1 MAYDTETTGASGL
14 NNPAVGMRPE
24 APTEAPADV
33 PEATKAL
40 VGKWTDKIVAARKG
54 RHETFKQM
62 RENQQFAR
70 YGSTKEWHESGKYT
84 VPILARHINQ
94 SVATLYARNPKSIAT
109 RRPRMMY
116 KLWDG
121 RQDSLKAALEGI
133 QMSMGQPP
141 SMGDPAQGIPPSP
154 GMMPTPPD
162 PNQVALVQ
170 EVIQVQQQNLMLDRM
185 ARTISMLWE
194 YYLQEQGTNYKQQL
208 KSAVRRAKVCKV
220 AWVKLGYQRI
230 MEPRPDV
237 VGQINDITSK
247 ISAIE
252 ATLGKVEEDK
262 IEETSAEME
271 QLRLNL
277 KDLERDKEMMVREGP
292 VISFPRADQII
303 VDLKCIHLKSLAGAE
318 FLAEEFEMT
327 PDEIKKVYGVDIKSE
342 FKWYASDGNP
352 YDKDPKDCTARV
364 YQVWDQVNLQVSVIC
379 EGYCGWLRE
388 PATPENWLE
397 RFWPYFPLV
406 FNEVEDA
413 KDIYPSSD
421 IEYGKHI
428 QSEYNRSRE
437 GLREHRIAARPFYV
451 TAKGLDRDEKDKLAN
466 HAAQEIIE
474 MPTLAANQKVEDLI
488 QRGPTQPIDP
498 NLYEVEGV
506 FNDLLRGVGTQ
517 ESQLGGMSRG
527 TATESTIA
535 EQSMS
540 ASNSDQ
546 VDDLD
551 EMLSDLFRAG
561 GQLMLLNVAKDTVVE
576 IVGPGAV
583 WPDTPQTRSEAAQE
597 IYLEMA
603 AGSSGRPNQAAELA
617 KLERAMPYLQQ
628 MPGLNP
634 EPLIRKYET
643 LLEFDPDE
651 LVAEGMPSM
660 TALNAMM
667 AKMQMGSAGG
677 DPATEGAA
685 GASGGAQNA
694 PTTQQNE
701 PGPQP
706 GFPA

>member
-1 MAYDTETTGASGL
+1 MEDQIEEPGTGGL
-14 NNPAVGMRPE
+14 ANPNAGMKPE
-24 APTEAPADV
+24 SNEEKADV
-33 PEATKAL
+33 PEGTRKL
-40 VGKWTDKIVAARKG
+40 VEQWTDKIVTARKG
-54 RHETFKQM
+54 REKTFKQM

-94 SVATLYARNPKSIAT
+94 SVATLYARNPKAVAT

-116 KLWDG
+116 KVWDG
-121 RQDSLKAALEGI
+121 RQDSLQAAMESV
-133 QMSMGQPP
+133 QMAMGSPP
-141 SMGDPAQGIPPSP
+141 SMGDPAKGIPPSP
-154 GMMPTPPD
+154 GMPPSPPD
-162 PNQVALVQ
+162 PNAMAVLQEIGQVR
-170 EVIQVQQQNLMLDRM
+170 QQNLMLDRM

-194 YYLQEQGTNYKQQL
+194 YYLTEQGTNYKQQL
-208 KSAVRRAKVCKV
+208 KSAVRRTKVCKV

-237 VGQINDITSK
+237 IGQINDITSK
-247 ISAIE
+247 IASIE
-252 ATLGKVEEDK
+252 ATLEEMSEGEL
-262 IEETSAEME
+262 EETSAKAE

-277 KDLERDKEMMVREGP
+277 KDLERDKEMVVREGP
-292 VISFPRADQII
+292 VLSFPRANQII

-318 FLAEEFEMT
+318 WMAEEFEMS
-327 PDEIKKVYGVDIKSE
+327 PCEIEKVYKIDVKSE
-342 FKWYASDGNP
+342 FKQYASDGNP
-352 YDKDPKDCTARV
+352 YDKKPEECTARV
-364 YQVWDQVNLQVSVIC
+364 YEVWDQVNLQSFVIC
-379 EGYCGWLRE
+379 EGYCGFLRE
-388 PATPENWLE
+388 PATPENWIE
-397 RFWPYFPLV
+397 RFWPYFPIV
-406 FNEVEDA
+406 FNEVEDDQ
-413 KDIYPSSD
+413 DIYPSSD

-428 QSEYNRSRE
+428 QNEYNRSRE
-437 GLREHRIAARPFYV
+437 GLRQHRIAARPFYV
-451 TAKGLDRDEKDKLAN
+451 TAKGLDKDERDKLAN
-466 HAAQEIIE
+466 HADHEIIE

-488 QRGPTQPIDP
+488 QRGPVQPIDP

-551 EMLSDLFRAG
+551 EMLTDLFRAG

-583 WPDTPQTRSEAAQE
+583 WPDTPQTRSEAAAE

-628 MPGLNP
+628 MPGVNP

-651 LVAEGMPSM
+651 LVADGMPSM
-660 TALNAMM
+660 TAINAMM
-667 AKMQMGSAGG
+667 AKMAMGGMGG
-677 DPATEGAA
+677 NPAAEGAA
-685 GASGGAQNA
+685 GSQGGAQNA
-694 PTTQQNE
+694 QSTQQNE

>member
-1 MAYDTETTGASGL
+1 MAYEDQIEDPGTGGVA
-14 NNPAVGMRPE
+14 NAGMKPE
-24 APTEAPADV
+24 STDEKADV
-33 PEATKAL
+33 PEATRRL
-40 VGKWTDKIVAARKG
+40 VEAWTDKIVQAKKG
-54 RHETFKQM
+54 REKTFKQM

-70 YGSTKEWHESGKYT
+70 FGSTKEWHESGKYT

-94 SVATLYARNPKSIAT
+94 SVATLYARNPKSVAT

-116 KLWDG
+116 KVWDG
-121 RQDSLKAALEGI
+121 RQDSLQAAMESV
-133 QMSMGQPP
+133 QMAAQSMGVMQVDQNAM
-141 SMGDPAQGIPPSP
+141 SVLTEIAQ
-154 GMMPTPPD
+154 
-162 PNQVALVQ
+162 VR
-170 EVIQVQQQNLMLDRM
+170 QQNLMLDRM

-194 YYLQEQGTNYKQQL
+194 YYLAEQGTNYKQQL
-208 KSAVRRAKVCKV
+208 KSAVRRTKVCKV

-230 MEPRPDV
+230 MEERPDV
-237 VGQINDITSK
+237 IGQINDITSK
-247 ISAIE
+247 MSAIE
-252 ATLGKVEEDK
+252 LTLGKVEADK

-277 KDLERDKEMMVREGP
+277 ADLQRDKEMVVREGP
-292 VISFPRADQII
+292 VLSFPRANQII
-303 VDLKCIHLKSLAGAE
+303 VDLKCIHLKSLSGAE

-327 PDEIKKVYGVDIKSE
+327 PDEIKKTYKIDVKAE
-342 FKWYASDGNP
+342 FKQYAPDGNP
-352 YDKDPKDCTARV
+352 YDKKPSECSARV
-364 YQVWDQVNLQVSVIC
+364 YEIWDQVNLQTSVIC
-379 EGYCGWLRE
+379 EGYCGWLKE
-388 PATPENWLE
+388 PATPENWIE

-406 FNEVEDA
+406 FNEVEDD

-437 GLREHRIAARPFYV
+437 GLREHRVAARPFYV
-451 TAKGLDRDEKDKLAN
+451 TAKGLDRDERDKLAN
-466 HAAQEIIE
+466 HAAHEVIE

-488 QRGPTQPIDP
+488 QRGPVQPIDP

-551 EMLSDLFRAG
+551 EMLTDLFRAG
-561 GQLMLLNVAKDTVVE
+561 GQLMLLNVAKDTVIE

-583 WPDTPQTRSEAAQE
+583 WPDTPQTRNEAAQE

-628 MPGLNP
+628 MPGVNP

-651 LVAEGMPSM
+651 LVADGMPSM
-660 TALNAMM
+660 TAINAMM
-667 AKMQMGSAGG
+667 AKMAMGGAGG
-677 DPATEGAA
+677 DPAAEGAA
-685 GASGGAQNA
+685 GSQGGAQNA
-694 PTTQQNE
+694 PATQQNE

>member
-1 MAYDTETTGASGL
+1 MAYEDEEPGAGGL
-14 NNPAVGMRPE
+14 ANPNAGMKPE
-24 APTEAPADV
+24 SNEEKADV
-33 PEATKAL
+33 PEGTRKL
-40 VGKWTDKIVAARKG
+40 VAQWTDKIVTARKG
-54 RHETFKQM
+54 REKTFKQM

-94 SVATLYARNPKSIAT
+94 SVATLYARNPKAVAT

-116 KLWDG
+116 KVWDG
-121 RQDSLKAALEGI
+121 RQDSLQAAMESV
-133 QMSMGQPP
+133 QMAMGSPP
-141 SMGDPAQGIPPSP
+141 SMGDPANGVPPSP
-154 GMMPTPPD
+154 GTPPSPPD
-162 PNQVALVQ
+162 PNAMAVLQ
-170 EVIQVQQQNLMLDRM
+170 EVGQVRQQNLMLDRM

-194 YYLQEQGTNYKQQL
+194 YYLAEQGTNYKQQL
-208 KSAVRRAKVCKV
+208 KSAVRRTKVCKV

-237 VGQINDITSK
+237 IGQINDITSK
-247 ISAIE
+247 IASIE
-252 ATLGKVEEDK
+252 ATLEEMSEGDL
-262 IEETSAEME
+262 EETSAKAE

-277 KDLERDKEMMVREGP
+277 KDLERDKEMVVREGP
-292 VISFPRADQII
+292 VLSFPRANQVI

-318 FLAEEFEMT
+318 WMAEEFEMT
-327 PDEIKKVYGVDIKSE
+327 PCEIEKVYKIDVKSE
-342 FKWYASDGNP
+342 FKQYASDGNP
-352 YDKDPKDCTARV
+352 YDKKPEECTARV
-364 YQVWDQVNLQVSVIC
+364 YEVWDQVNLQSFVIC
-379 EGYCGWLRE
+379 EGYCGFLRE
-388 PATPENWLE
+388 PATPENWIE

-406 FNEVEDA
+406 FNEVEDDQ
-413 KDIYPSSD
+413 DIYPSSD

-437 GLREHRIAARPFYV
+437 GLRQHRIAARPFYV
-451 TAKGLDRDEKDKLAN
+451 TAKGLDRDERDKLAN
-466 HAAQEIIE
+466 HADHEIIE

-488 QRGPTQPIDP
+488 QRGPVQPIDP

-551 EMLSDLFRAG
+551 EMLTDLFRAG

-583 WPDTPQTRSEAAQE
+583 WPDTPQTRSEAAAE

-628 MPGLNP
+628 MPGVNP

-651 LVAEGMPSM
+651 LVADGMPSM
-660 TALNAMM
+660 TAINAMM
-667 AKMQMGSAGG
+667 AKMAMGGMGG
-677 DPATEGAA
+677 NPVAEGAA
-685 GASGGAQNA
+685 GSQGGAQNA
-694 PTTQQNE
+694 QSTQQNE
-701 PGPQP
+701 PGPQA